1 MPNQHR
7 RQRIKTPK
15 TQIAFIPKRLAVA
28 NKPEYAHFP
37 LNILFVSYRNKD
49 GRLQSGTAFYEP
61 DLQTY
66 RKEGQLSSMRYHNI
80 YGSECYLGI
89 GYDEKNRWYRGE
101 KFVDGKSVG
110 SADGG
115 DNWELFFTHFTML
128 GLAAGEK
135 FTDAEVSEQY

>member
-1 MPNQHR
+1 
-7 RQRIKTPK
+7 
-15 TQIAFIPKRLAVA
+15 
-28 NKPEYAHFP
+28 
-37 LNILFVSYRNKD
+37 
-49 GRLQSGTAFYEP
+49 
-61 DLQTY
+61 
-66 RKEGQLSSMRYHNI
+66 MRYHNI

-89 GYDEKNRWYRGE
+89 DYDEKNRRYRGE

-135 FTDAEVSEQY
+135 YKFGDVLDSIPAEETGRIESKPLSVTPD